1 LFERQPHCF
10 ARGEQNKFWTL
21 NIFDTIKLMAKKK
34 KKPNEIFDSIRKP
47 IAPPTRKMGDDKPE
61 EKLRPSGRKQKHK
74 KPETIE
80 E

>member
-1 LFERQPHCF
+1 M
-10 ARGEQNKFWTL
+10 
-21 NIFDTIKLMAKKK
+21 LMAKKK

-47 IAPPTRKMGDDKPE
+47 IAPPTRQIGTTKPE

-74 KPETIE
+74 KPETNDE

>member
-1 LFERQPHCF
+1 LFFSATLRLG
-10 ARGEQNKFWTL
+10 GEKLSFGFV
-21 NIFDTIKLMAKKK
+21 IMFLMAKKK